1 MDKIAEIREALE
13 KATPGRWIYDET
25 VGDVYSEKTDEIIC
39 CADVND
45 AHLIANAP
53 EWLRFLLDEID
64 RLKRGGW
71 ISLKDQNPRNG
82 QNVLICYEINGW
94 RDTAESRYVN
104 GGFIGFWGENVT
116 HWQPLPEPP
125 KEGETS

>member
-1 MDKIAEIREALE
+1 VNVQWYCKKHGVHYPPCYVCETERLRRENE
-13 KATPGRWIYDET
+13 
-25 VGDVYSEKTDEIIC
+25 
-39 CADVND
+39 
-45 AHLIANAP
+45 HLRA
-53 EWLRFLLDEID
+53 EID

-82 QNVLICYEINGW
+82 QNVWICYEIDGR

-104 GGFIGFWGENVT
+104 GGFIGFWGANVT

-125 KEGETS
+125 EGGVTCSANRHWPSGKDGSRS